1 MMFEN
6 KKKKEL
12 LENIEKRLEIAEERK
27 ENISAM
33 TPDQAM
39 DLLDSSYNG
48 LSEFI
53 VNASREYYGD
63 NIVQTGEEETL
74 LQRLI
79 SAFINPFSL
88 ILIGLAIVS
97 VFTDIIFTED
107 KSPFAALI
115 IFLIVLFSGVLRFTQ
130 ESKSGDSAR
139 KLAEMVKTTTS
150 VTRKGV
156 GRYEIP
162 MEDVVVGDIVHLAAG
177 DMVPAD
183 ARVLTA
189 NDLFINESS
198 LTGESEPAE
207 KFSAP
212 LPEAAKGV
220 LKNMVYMGS
229 TVVSGSAT
237 CLVVAVG
244 NSTMIGSIAKQLGA
258 APEEETSFEKG
269 VNAVSTLLLRFML
282 VMVPFVFITNGIVS
296 RNWFSAFLFA
306 ISIAVG
312 LTPEMLPMLVSTCLS
327 KGASAMADKKTVVK
341 NLNAIQN
348 LGSIDILCTDKTG
361 TITQNRVVL
370 EYNLNVTGDDDVRV
384 LRHAFLNSYFQTG
397 LRNLMDQSIIE
408 YTEDMIEEGE
418 APELVG
424 IHDRYKKIDE
434 IPFDFER
441 RRLSVVVE
449 DQNGKRQMV
458 TKGAV
463 EEMLEI
469 SSFAEIN
476 GEVVPL
482 NDDVRKQVL
491 ETVKDL
497 NDDGMRVVAVAQKTN
512 PSPVGAFSVKDEC
525 DMVLI
530 GYLAFLDPPKESA
543 AQALKA
549 LRNYGVNTKI
559 LTGDNDLV
567 TQAVCWQVGLDA
579 DNILLGPDIDAM
591 SDEELAAAAEKTDI
605 FAKVT
610 PSGKERIVRL
620 LRKNG
625 HAVGYMGDGINDAA
639 AMKAADIGISVD
651 NAVDIAKETADVI
664 LLEKNLLVLEDGIIE
679 GRKVYAN
686 MLKYIKLAASSNFGN
701 MFSVLTASIFLPFLP
716 MASVQ
721 LLLLNLIYDISC
733 TSIPWDNVD
742 NEFILRP
749 KEWDSGSVSKFMLWF
764 GPISSIC
771 DILTYALL
779 YFVVCPAVAGGKF
792 HALADPVLID
802 RFIAV
807 FQSGWFV
814 ESMWTQSLVI
824 HLIRTGKL
832 SFIESNASP
841 MVYLLTTLG
850 IGIATALPFI
860 PYVNEALGFHPLP
873 GQYFVVLIGVTLLYA
888 LMVSLVKRFYI
899 KKYGDLL

>member
-1 MMFEN
+1 MAFES

-12 LENIEKRLEIAEERK
+12 LAAVEKRLEIAEERK

-33 TPDQAM
+33 SPEQAM

-63 NIVQTGEEETL
+63 NILQTGEEETL
-74 LQRLI
+74 IQRLI

-97 VFTDIIFTED
+97 VFTDIIFAEE

-115 IFLIVLFSGVLRFTQ
+115 IFLIVIFSGVLRFTQ
-130 ESKSGDSAR
+130 ESRSGDSAR

-156 GRYEIP
+156 GREEIP

-207 KFSAP
+207 KMYHA

-244 NSTMIGSIAKQLGA
+244 NSTMIGSIAKQLGTVE
-258 APEEETSFEKG
+258 EEETSFEKG

-282 VMVPFVFITNGIVS
+282 VMVPFVFITNGMVS

-327 KGASAMADKKTVVK
+327 KGASTMADKKTVVK

-370 EYNLNVTGDDDVRV
+370 EYNLNVNGDDDIRV

-408 YTEDMIEEGE
+408 YTEDMIEEE
-418 APELVG
+418 ETPELLG
-424 IHDRYKKIDE
+424 IHDRYHKIDE

-482 NDDVRKQVL
+482 TDEVRSQVL

-525 DMVLI
+525 DMVLM

-543 AQALKA
+543 AEALKA
-549 LRNYGVNTKI
+549 LRNYGVTTKI

-579 DNILLGPDIDAM
+579 DHILLGPDVDNM
-591 SDEELAAAAEKTDI
+591 TDDELAAAAEHTDI

-620 LRKNG
+620 LRQNG

-664 LLEKNLLVLEDGIIE
+664 LLEKNLLVLEDGIVE

-701 MFSVLTASIFLPFLP
+701 MFSVLTASILLPFLP

-742 NEFILRP
+742 EDFILRP
-749 KEWDSGSVSKFMLWF
+749 KEWDAKSVSKFMLWF

-771 DILTYALL
+771 DILTYVLL
-779 YFVVCPAVAGGKF
+779 FFYVCPKIIGNGF
-792 HALADPVLID
+792 FGITDPALAD
-802 RFIAV
+802 RFVAA
-807 FQSGWFV
+807 FQSGWFI

-824 HLIRTGKL
+824 HLIRTKKI
-832 SFIESNASP
+832 SFLESNASP
-841 MVYLLTTLG
+841 MVFFLTSLA
-850 IGIATALPFI
+850 IALATAI
-860 PYVNEALGFHPLP
+860 PYIPFVGSALGFYPLP
-873 GQYFVVLIGVTLLYA
+873 WSYYLVLLGVVVLYI
-888 LMVSLVKRFYI
+888 LMVSVVKAIYV
-899 KKYGDLL
+899 KKYGELL

>member
-1 MMFEN
+1 MAFES

-12 LENIEKRLEIAEERK
+12 LAAVEKRLEIAEERK

-33 TPDQAM
+33 SPEQAM

-63 NIVQTGEEETL
+63 NILQTGEEETL

-97 VFTDIIFTED
+97 VFTDIIFAEE

-115 IFLIVLFSGVLRFTQ
+115 IFLIVIFSGVLRFTQ
-130 ESKSGDSAR
+130 ESRSGDSAR

-156 GRYEIP
+156 GREEIP

-207 KFSAP
+207 KMYHA

-244 NSTMIGSIAKQLGA
+244 NSTMIGSIAKQLGTVE
-258 APEEETSFEKG
+258 EEETSFEKG

-282 VMVPFVFITNGIVS
+282 VMVPFVFITNGMVS

-327 KGASAMADKKTVVK
+327 KGASTMADRKTVVK

-370 EYNLNVTGDDDVRV
+370 EYNLNVNGDDDIRV

-408 YTEDMIEEGE
+408 YTEDMIEEDE
-418 APELVG
+418 TPELLR
-424 IHDRYKKIDE
+424 IHDRYHKIDE

-482 NDDVRKQVL
+482 TDEVRSQVL

-543 AQALKA
+543 AEALKA
-549 LRNYGVNTKI
+549 LRNYGVTTKI

-579 DNILLGPDIDAM
+579 DNILLGPDIDMMA
-591 SDEELAAAAEKTDI
+591 DDELATAAEHTDI

-620 LRKNG
+620 LRQNG

-664 LLEKNLLVLEDGIIE
+664 LLEKNLLVLEDGIVE

-701 MFSVLTASIFLPFLP
+701 MFSVLTASILLPFLP

-742 NEFILRP
+742 EDFILRP
-749 KEWDSGSVSKFMLWF
+749 KEWDAKSVSKFMLWF

-771 DILTYALL
+771 DILTYVLL
-779 YFVVCPAVAGGKF
+779 FFFVCPKLAGGGF
-792 HALADPVLID
+792 FGITDPALSD
-802 RFIAV
+802 RFVAA
-807 FQSGWFV
+807 FQSGWFI

-824 HLIRTGKL
+824 HLIRTKKI
-832 SFIESNASP
+832 SFLESNASP
-841 MVYLLTTLG
+841 MVFFLTSLA
-850 IGIATALPFI
+850 IALATAI
-860 PYVNEALGFHPLP
+860 PYIPFVGSALGFYPLP
-873 GQYFVVLIGVTLLYA
+873 WSYYLVLLGVVVLYIP
-888 LMVSLVKRFYI
+888 MVSVVKAIYV
-899 KKYGDLL
+899 KKYGELL

>member
-1 MMFEN
+1 MTFES
-6 KKKKEL
+6 KKKRQL
-12 LENIEKRLEIAEERK
+12 LESIEKRLEIAEQRK
-27 ENISAM
+27 ENICAM
-33 TPDQAM
+33 TPEQSM

-53 VNASREYYGD
+53 VNASRDYYGD

-74 LQRLI
+74 LQRLS

-88 ILIGLAIVS
+88 ILIGLAVVS
-97 VFTDIIFTED
+97 VFTDIVFAED

-115 IFLIVLFSGVLRFTQ
+115 IFLIVLFSGILRFTQ

-156 GRYEIP
+156 GRNEIP

-207 KFSAP
+207 KVASP
-212 LPEAAKGV
+212 LPEGSKGV

-269 VNAVSTLLLRFML
+269 VNAVSSLLLRFMI
-282 VMVPFVFITNGIVS
+282 VMVPFVFITNGIIS
-296 RNWFSAFLFA
+296 KNWFSAFLFA

-370 EYNLNVTGDDDVRV
+370 EYNLNVTGDDDIRV

-408 YTEDMIEEGE
+408 YTEDMIEDEQT
-418 APELVG
+418 PELLG
-424 IHDRYKKIDE
+424 IHDRYRKIDE

-449 DQNGKRQMV
+449 DENGKRQMV

-469 SSFAEIN
+469 SSYAEIN

-482 NDDVRKQVL
+482 TDEVRSQVL

-512 PSPVGAFSVKDEC
+512 PSPVGAFSVQDEC

-591 SDEELAAAAEKTDI
+591 SDEELAAAAETTDI

-701 MFSVLTASIFLPFLP
+701 MFSVLAASIFLPFLP

-742 NEFILRP
+742 EEFILRP
-749 KEWDSGSVSKFMLWF
+749 KEWDSKSVSKFMLWF
-764 GPISSIC
+764 GPISSVC

-779 YFVVCPAVAGGKF
+779 YFVVCPNAIGGAY
-792 HALADPVLID
+792 HSIADPTKID
-802 RFIAV
+802 NFVAL

-824 HLIRTGKL
+824 HLIRTSKL
-832 SFIESNASP
+832 SFIESNASS
-841 MVYLLTTLG
+841 MVYFLTTLG
-850 IGIATALPFI
+850 IGVATALPFI
-860 PYVNEALGFHPLP
+860 PYVGPALGFYPLP
-873 GQYFVVLIGVTLLYA
+873 AQYFLVLIGVTLLYA
-888 LMVSLVKRFYI
+888 FFVSVVKRVYV
-899 KKYGDLL
+899 KKYGELL

>member
-1 MMFEN
+1 MMFES

-48 LSEFI
+48 LSVFI
-53 VNASREYYGD
+53 VNASRDYYGD

-156 GRYEIP
+156 GRNEIP

-269 VNAVSTLLLRFML
+269 VNAVSSLLVRFML

-591 SDEELAAAAEKTDI
+591 TDEELAAAAEKTDI

-779 YFVVCPAVAGGKF
+779 YFLVCPAVAGGKF

-832 SFIESNASP
+832 AFIESNASP

-860 PYVNEALGFHPLP
+860 PYVNKALGFHPLP
-873 GQYFVVLIGVTLLYA
+873 GKYFLVLIGVTLLYA

>member
-1 MMFEN
+1 MAFKS

-12 LENIEKRLEIAEERK
+12 LAAVEKRLEIAEERK

-33 TPDQAM
+33 SPEQAM

-63 NIVQTGEEETL
+63 NILQTGEEETL
-74 LQRLI
+74 IQRLI

-97 VFTDIIFTED
+97 VFTDIIFAEE

-115 IFLIVLFSGVLRFTQ
+115 IFLIVIFSGVLRFTQ
-130 ESKSGDSAR
+130 ESRSGDSAR

-156 GRYEIP
+156 GREEIP

-207 KFSAP
+207 KMHHA

-244 NSTMIGSIAKQLGA
+244 NSTMIGSIAKQLGTVE
-258 APEEETSFEKG
+258 EEETSFEKG

-282 VMVPFVFITNGIVS
+282 VMVPFVFITNGMVS

-327 KGASAMADKKTVVK
+327 KGASTMADRKTVVK

-370 EYNLNVTGDDDVRV
+370 EYNLNVNGDDDIRV

-408 YTEDMIEEGE
+408 YTEDMIEEE
-418 APELVG
+418 ETPELLG
-424 IHDRYKKIDE
+424 IHDRYHKIDE

-482 NDDVRKQVL
+482 TDEVRSQVL

-525 DMVLI
+525 DMVLM

-543 AQALKA
+543 AEALKA
-549 LRNYGVNTKI
+549 LRNYGVTTKI

-591 SDEELAAAAEKTDI
+591 TDDELAAAAEHTDI

-620 LRKNG
+620 LRQNG

-664 LLEKNLLVLEDGIIE
+664 LLEKNLLVLEDGIVE

-701 MFSVLTASIFLPFLP
+701 MFSVLTASILLPFLP

-742 NEFILRP
+742 EDFILRP
-749 KEWDSGSVSKFMLWF
+749 KEWDAKSVSKFMLWF

-771 DILTYALL
+771 DILTYVLL
-779 YFVVCPAVAGGKF
+779 FFFVCPKLAGGGF
-792 HALADPVLID
+792 FGITDPALAD
-802 RFIAV
+802 RFVAA
-807 FQSGWFV
+807 FQSGWFI

-824 HLIRTGKL
+824 HLIRTKKI
-832 SFIESNASP
+832 SFLESNASP
-841 MVYLLTTLG
+841 MVFFLTSLA
-850 IGIATALPFI
+850 IALATAI
-860 PYVNEALGFHPLP
+860 PYIPFVGSALGFYPLP
-873 GQYFVVLIGVTLLYA
+873 WSYYLVLLGVVVLYI
-888 LMVSLVKRFYI
+888 LMVSVVKAIYV
-899 KKYGDLL
+899 KKYGELL

>member
-1 MMFEN
+1 MAFES

-12 LENIEKRLEIAEERK
+12 LAAVEKRLEIAEERK

-33 TPDQAM
+33 SPEQAM

-63 NIVQTGEEETL
+63 NILQTGEEETL

-97 VFTDIIFTED
+97 VFTDIIFAEE

-115 IFLIVLFSGVLRFTQ
+115 IFLIVIFSGVLRFTQ
-130 ESKSGDSAR
+130 ESRSGDSAR

-156 GRYEIP
+156 GREEIP

-207 KFSAP
+207 KMYHA

-244 NSTMIGSIAKQLGA
+244 NSTMIGSIAKQLGTV
-258 APEEETSFEKG
+258 EEDETSFEKG

-282 VMVPFVFITNGIVS
+282 VMVPFVFITNGMVS

-327 KGASAMADKKTVVK
+327 KGASTMADKKTVVK

-370 EYNLNVTGDDDVRV
+370 EYNLNVNGDDDIRV

-408 YTEDMIEEGE
+408 YTEDMIEEE
-418 APELVG
+418 ETPELLG
-424 IHDRYKKIDE
+424 IHDRYHKIDE

-482 NDDVRKQVL
+482 TDEVRSQVL

-525 DMVLI
+525 DMVLM

-543 AQALKA
+543 AEALKA
-549 LRNYGVNTKI
+549 LRNYGVTTKI

-579 DNILLGPDIDAM
+579 DNILLGPDIDM
-591 SDEELAAAAEKTDI
+591 MTDDELAAAAEHTDI

-620 LRKNG
+620 LRQNG

-639 AMKAADIGISVD
+639 AMKASDIGISVD

-664 LLEKNLLVLEDGIIE
+664 LLEKNLLVLEDGIVE

-701 MFSVLTASIFLPFLP
+701 MFSVLTASILLPFLP

-742 NEFILRP
+742 EDFILRP
-749 KEWDSGSVSKFMLWF
+749 KEWDAKSVSKFMLWF

-771 DILTYALL
+771 DILTYVLL
-779 YFVVCPAVAGGKF
+779 FFFVCPKLAGGGF
-792 HALADPVLID
+792 FGITDPALAD
-802 RFIAV
+802 RFVAA
-807 FQSGWFV
+807 FQSGWFI

-824 HLIRTGKL
+824 HLIRTKKI
-832 SFIESNASP
+832 SFLESNASP
-841 MVYLLTTLG
+841 MVFFLTSLA
-850 IGIATALPFI
+850 IALATAI
-860 PYVNEALGFHPLP
+860 PYIPFVGSALGFYPLP
-873 GQYFVVLIGVTLLYA
+873 WSYYLVLLGVVVLYI
-888 LMVSLVKRFYI
+888 LMVSVVKAIYV
-899 KKYGDLL
+899 KKYGELL

>member
-1 MMFEN
+1 MAFES

-12 LENIEKRLEIAEERK
+12 LAAVEKRLEIAEERK

-33 TPDQAM
+33 SPEQAM

-63 NIVQTGEEETL
+63 NILQTGEEETL

-97 VFTDIIFTED
+97 VFTDIIFAEE

-115 IFLIVLFSGVLRFTQ
+115 IFLIVIFSGVLRFTQ
-130 ESKSGDSAR
+130 ESRSGDSAR

-156 GRYEIP
+156 GREEIP

-207 KFSAP
+207 KMYHA

-244 NSTMIGSIAKQLGA
+244 NSTMIGSIAKQLGTVE
-258 APEEETSFEKG
+258 EEETSFEKG
-269 VNAVSTLLLRFML
+269 VNAVSTLLRFML
-282 VMVPFVFITNGIVS
+282 VMVPFVFITNGMVS

-327 KGASAMADKKTVVK
+327 KGASTMADRKTVVK

-370 EYNLNVTGDDDVRV
+370 EYNLNVNGDDDIRV

-408 YTEDMIEEGE
+408 YTEDMIEEE
-418 APELVG
+418 ETPELLG
-424 IHDRYKKIDE
+424 IHDRYHKIDE

-482 NDDVRKQVL
+482 TDEVRSQVL

-525 DMVLI
+525 DMVLM
-530 GYLAFLDPPKESA
+530 GYLAF
-543 AQALKA
+543 
-549 LRNYGVNTKI
+549 VN
-559 LTGDNDLV
+559 
-567 TQAVCWQVGLDA
+567 
-579 DNILLGPDIDAM
+579 
-591 SDEELAAAAEKTDI
+591 
-605 FAKVT
+605 
-610 PSGKERIVRL
+610 PS
-620 LRKNG
+620 
-625 HAVGYMGDGINDAA
+625 
-639 AMKAADIGISVD
+639 S
-651 NAVDIAKETADVI
+651 
-664 LLEKNLLVLEDGIIE
+664 
-679 GRKVYAN
+679 
-686 MLKYIKLAASSNFGN
+686 
-701 MFSVLTASIFLPFLP
+701 
-716 MASVQ
+716 
-721 LLLLNLIYDISC
+721 
-733 TSIPWDNVD
+733 
-742 NEFILRP
+742 
-749 KEWDSGSVSKFMLWF
+749 
-764 GPISSIC
+764 
-771 DILTYALL
+771 
-779 YFVVCPAVAGGKF
+779 
-792 HALADPVLID
+792 
-802 RFIAV
+802 
-807 FQSGWFV
+807 
-814 ESMWTQSLVI
+814 
-824 HLIRTGKL
+824 
-832 SFIESNASP
+832 
-841 MVYLLTTLG
+841 
-850 IGIATALPFI
+850 
-860 PYVNEALGFHPLP
+860 
-873 GQYFVVLIGVTLLYA
+873 
-888 LMVSLVKRFYI
+888 
-899 KKYGDLL
+899 

>member
-1 MMFEN
+1 MFEN

-53 VNASREYYGD
+53 VNASRDYYGD

-74 LQRLI
+74 IQRLI

-183 ARVLTA
+183 ARVLNA

-269 VNAVSTLLLRFML
+269 VNAVSSLLLRFML

-591 SDEELAAAAEKTDI
+591 TDEELVAAAEKTDI

-779 YFVVCPAVAGGKF
+779 YFLVCPAVAGGKF
-792 HALADPVLID
+792 HALADPVLIE

-832 SFIESNASP
+832 AFIESNASP

-860 PYVNEALGFHPLP
+860 PYVNEALGFYPLP
-873 GQYFVVLIGVTLLYA
+873 GKYFLVLIGVTLLYA
-888 LMVSLVKRFYI
+888 LMVSLVKRFYT

>member
-53 VNASREYYGD
+53 VNASRDYYGD

-74 LQRLI
+74 IQRLI

-150 VTRKGV
+150 VTRKGI
-156 GRYEIP
+156 GRNEIP

-269 VNAVSTLLLRFML
+269 VNAVSSLLLRFML

-424 IHDRYKKIDE
+424 IHDRYHKIDE

-620 LRKNG
+620 LRRNG

-779 YFVVCPAVAGGKF
+779 YFLVCPAVAGGKF

-832 SFIESNASP
+832 AFIESNASP
-841 MVYLLTTLG
+841 MVYLLTTFG
-850 IGIATALPFI
+850 IGI
-860 PYVNEALGFHPLP
+860 E
-873 GQYFVVLIGVTLLYA
+873 IGRAHV
-888 LMVSLVKRFYI
+888 
-899 KKYGDLL
+899 